1 MEAIVDQNF
10 STSQRDGAAGLG
22 AGGKTMGPWDL
33 RGGEHLYGRH
43 LHFGIFFPLKIQG
56 PGPTIF

>member
-10 STSQRDGAAGLG
+10 STSQRDGAASLG

-43 LHFGIFFPLKIQG
+43 FTLEYFFH
-56 PGPTIF
+56 

>member
-1 MEAIVDQNF
+1 MAHFCMEAIVDQNF

-43 LHFGIFFPLKIQG
+43 FTLEYFFH
-56 PGPTIF
+56 